1 MLEVILGVDN
11 VIFISILVED
21 LPERLQ
27 RRVRN
32 LGISLALSE
41 SSAKN

>member
-11 VIFISILVED
+11 VFISILVED

-32 LGISLALSE
+32 LGISLAVLSRIG
-41 SSAKN
+41 